1 MTMGCDGWRFEPL
14 PSETYKL
21 VCRGQVT
28 PQSRE
33 VVYEVFVREIIAGPE
48 PTLFADLLVTVDG
61 LPAFHCGRMG
71 LRLSPGPPDGHGP
84 QRAGGRRSSPSPSP
98 KATGSSST

>member
-1 MTMGCDGWRFEPL
+1 MPF
-14 PSETYKL
+14 ETYKL

-33 VVYEVFVREIIAGPE
+33 VVYEVFVREVIAGPE

-61 LPAFHCGRMG
+61 LPRFP
-71 LRLSPGPPDGHGP
+71 LSPNGTAALTRMPDGY
-84 QRAGGRRSSPSPSP
+84 GR
-98 KATGSSST
+98 